1 MDKVFATAGNFVGN
15 ITSIGIKLIAV
26 AVVLQVLFG
35 SAVPFLGLDV
45 IANITKIVAS
55 LGSQGLVGLAAVAV
69 LYWSFNKSQT
79 TVYIKENPPSA
90 GFLFQYPPVSAIP
103 CMIVAV
109 LTDCDPTVTHSLTVA
124 AGVIDAKVK
133 SIGNSRAYCDSTF
146 DCYCHIML
154 SLFQLI

>member
-1 MDKVFATAGNFVGN
+1 MDQVFATAGNFVSN

-69 LYWSFNKSQT
+69 LYWSFNKS
-79 TVYIKENPPSA
+79 
-90 GFLFQYPPVSAIP
+90 
-103 CMIVAV
+103 
-109 LTDCDPTVTHSLTVA
+109 
-124 AGVIDAKVK
+124 
-133 SIGNSRAYCDSTF
+133 
-146 DCYCHIML
+146 
-154 SLFQLI
+154 

>member
-35 SAVPFLGLDV
+35 PAVPFLGLDV

-69 LYWSFNKSQT
+69 LYWSFNKS
-79 TVYIKENPPSA
+79 
-90 GFLFQYPPVSAIP
+90 
-103 CMIVAV
+103 
-109 LTDCDPTVTHSLTVA
+109 
-124 AGVIDAKVK
+124 
-133 SIGNSRAYCDSTF
+133 
-146 DCYCHIML
+146 
-154 SLFQLI
+154 

>member
-69 LYWSFNKSQT
+69 LYWSFNKS
-79 TVYIKENPPSA
+79 
-90 GFLFQYPPVSAIP
+90 
-103 CMIVAV
+103 
-109 LTDCDPTVTHSLTVA
+109 
-124 AGVIDAKVK
+124 
-133 SIGNSRAYCDSTF
+133 
-146 DCYCHIML
+146 
-154 SLFQLI
+154 